1 MKANGTV
8 STISVTDG
16 HIPEGVGSA
25 VVVNSSKTK
34 NFLNSVSRRPVDAGG
49 LPSVGEFYTGR
60 SFTAN
65 IKNGSSLKFSAI
77 VLSIKI
83 FIK

>member
-8 STISVTDG
+8 SAISVTDG

-60 SFTAN
+60 SFTAK
-65 IKNGSSLKFSAI
+65 IKKWLIIEIFSECSVAILK
-77 VLSIKI
+77 
-83 FIK
+83 